1 MRATFLSP
9 TLGQTGHP
17 SNFRESGSS
26 LAFPEHPLP
35 SYPPCPLELSSQ
47 LSHQMA
53 PSNLMD
59 PGRPAQA
66 GVSSM
71 FPSFG
76 LGFLLGHRPLPTSK
90 TASHNDPAPV
100 PYQDAALG
108 SPWPV
113 FASSS
118 SAANGLY
125 QPPPGLG
132 HLPSS
137 WTRSALWVS
146 KRCLGLC
153 HSPTSPSRCSM
164 SPSPRLQIKLPQDH
178 TLVTPAGRLCPI
190 SASAG
195 RPVPHPYPQSTV
207 SAEASEISEPHCR
220 MVTVTSSTS
229 SPTFLHGS
237 FVLHPNT
244 LGTLLPPGLCTP
256 KHSSLPATS
265 SVSLGVF

>member
-1 MRATFLSP
+1 
-9 TLGQTGHP
+9 
-17 SNFRESGSS
+17 
-26 LAFPEHPLP
+26 
-35 SYPPCPLELSSQ
+35 
-47 LSHQMA
+47 
-53 PSNLMD
+53 
-59 PGRPAQA
+59 
-66 GVSSM
+66 M

-178 TLVTPAGRLCPI
+178 TLVTPAGRLCPDLCFCWSPCPSPLPPVYCQCRSQRNLRATLPHGDSHFFNLI
-190 SASAG
+190 PYFSPWQLCPAPQHIGHTSTPRPLHTQAQLTPCHLKCLPGCFLRPPRPPCTWHTHGYTPLSSAQAVCPPMPPLSSQSALDLYFLFFL
-195 RPVPHPYPQSTV
+195 VVLVIEHSLIHPGNHYT
-207 SAEASEISEPHCR
+207 E
-220 MVTVTSSTS
+220 
-229 SPTFLHGS
+229 
-237 FVLHPNT
+237 LHP
-244 LGTLLPPGLCTP
+244 
-256 KHSSLPATS
+256 
-265 SVSLGVF
+265 